1 MLRTLLLC
9 ALVFAGL
16 CLSSMA
22 RAEKRVAL
30 VVGIDNYDNLPPEQ
44 QLLKARN
51 DATAMQETLGGIDFG
66 VVPGIDLD
74 RSEFNRK
81 LLEFEQK
88 LQPGDVAAVFYAG
101 HGVEIDGQNYLLPRD
116 IPAVVIGQDELLIR
130 EAIEL
135 DSIMEML
142 QKKGTRINLI
152 ILDAC
157 RDNPF
162 ADTGGRGV
170 GGSRGLSRI
179 DPPTGT
185 FVMYSAGAHQKAL
198 DRLSDTDGNRNSVY
212 TRSLIPL
219 LTQPGMSIQVI
230 AKDVQVKVK
239 ALAESVERAQ
249 HHAYYDQIIG
259 DFYLVKGDGD
269 RPAARPQPQP
279 QVAAPVPVQLA
290 PATSAPEDLEQAVK
304 RRGEMA
310 YLECV
315 SSNELTCYKSFLA
328 DFPDH
333 PRAKQVEKIVRSQIE
348 LPRFRACMSSKT
360 YDDKLEQC
368 HLYLDSFPNGRY
380 RRQAEEVIEQALLE
394 TETRPQAHEPAPV
407 APLPTPP
414 APAARTFTL
423 YSGYDLYGGD
433 YGRLA
438 GQGRLRR
445 LLFGL
450 PQRHALQGFHLQHAS
465 ACLFPEVADV
475 AAHALHQ
482 CRIGYPGDSAATWPE
497 RAAGFKIRRGLRQW
511 FYDVQQLR
519 FLRQ

>member
-1 MLRTLLLC
+1 
-9 ALVFAGL
+9 
-16 CLSSMA
+16 
-22 RAEKRVAL
+22 
-30 VVGIDNYDNLPPEQ
+30 
-44 QLLKARN
+44 
-51 DATAMQETLGGIDFG
+51 
-66 VVPGIDLD
+66 
-74 RSEFNRK
+74 
-81 LLEFEQK
+81 
-88 LQPGDVAAVFYAG
+88 
-101 HGVEIDGQNYLLPRD
+101 
-116 IPAVVIGQDELLIR
+116 
-130 EAIEL
+130 
-135 DSIMEML
+135 
-142 QKKGTRINLI
+142 
-152 ILDAC
+152 
-157 RDNPF
+157 
-162 ADTGGRGV
+162 
-170 GGSRGLSRI
+170 
-179 DPPTGT
+179 
-185 FVMYSAGAHQKAL
+185 MYSAGAHQKAL

-219 LTQPGMSIQVI
+219 LTQPGRSIQVI

-249 HHAYYDQIIG
+249 HPAYYDQIIG

-407 APLPTPP
+407 APVPPPP

-433 YGRLA
+433 YGRLPGKVDYDA
-438 GQGRLRR
+438 CYSACRSDTRCKAFTYNTQARACFLKSQVPQRTPFTNAISGVLAT
-445 LLFGL
+445 L
-450 PQRHALQGFHLQHAS
+450 PQPGQSVPQVSKSAGACGNGFTTYNNSDFFGNDIAGYSAS
-465 ACLFPEVADV
+465 FN
-475 AAHALHQ
+475 Q
-482 CRIGYPGDSAATWPE
+482 CRNQCLGNARCRGFSWIRKSVKKRCWLKYALAAPSTNAQVISCA
-497 RAAGFKIRRGLRQW
+497 RN
-511 FYDVQQLR
+511 
-519 FLRQ
+519 